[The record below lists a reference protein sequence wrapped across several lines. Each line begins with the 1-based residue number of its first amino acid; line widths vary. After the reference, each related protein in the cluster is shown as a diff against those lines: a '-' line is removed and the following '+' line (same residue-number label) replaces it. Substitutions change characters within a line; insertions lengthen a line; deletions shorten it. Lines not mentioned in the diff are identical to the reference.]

1 MQTKIKIAV
10 FLLFVGIFLP
20 IFSASAGIV
29 PCGLSVD
36 DADLAGDQTGA
47 CTLCH
52 LIVGIQNI
60 VSFGLKL
67 LITVAAV
74 GIFIAGVMYII
85 SSGSEEMMKNAKA
98 FLTTSLMG
106 FTITLMAWF
115 IVNSVMWILSADP
128 ESITDPKAT
137 NIERKAWNKFECSTQ
152 SSANKPSDLMPCS
165 CANFEVVSSK
175 YTSVGNS
182 TNVIDENACKKNCD
196 QAGATHYK
204 FDDNDYKKL
213 P

>member
-10 FLLFVGIFLP
+10 FLLFFGIFLP
-20 IFSASAGIV
+20 IFSAQAGLV

-36 DADLAGDQTGA
+36 DKDLAGDQTGA

-98 FLTTSLMG
+98 FLTASLTG
-106 FTITLMAWF
+106 FTIVLCAWL
-115 IVNSVMWILSADP
+115 IVNVIMWVLSAKTKLGV
-128 ESITDPKAT
+128 EEANNWYTFS
-137 NIERKAWNKFECSTQ
+137 CSTQ
-152 SSANKPSDLMPCS
+152 SSATPTK
-165 CANFEVVSSK
+165 
-175 YTSVGNS
+175 
-182 TNVIDENACKKNCD
+182 
-196 QAGATHYK
+196 
-204 FDDNDYKKL
+204 
-213 P
+213 